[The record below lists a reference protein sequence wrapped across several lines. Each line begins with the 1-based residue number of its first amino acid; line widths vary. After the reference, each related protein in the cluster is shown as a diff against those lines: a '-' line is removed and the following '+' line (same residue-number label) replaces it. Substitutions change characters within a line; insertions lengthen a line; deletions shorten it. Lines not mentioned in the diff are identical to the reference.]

1 MTQTEPEFEPA
12 PLCSTPRRV
21 PPEWIDYNGHMNVA
35 YYTLAFDQALDEILE
50 PLGIGEGLARDGR
63 MGPMALQ
70 CQIHHLSELLE
81 GTEFCCEFQLLDA
94 DAKRTHKFLRMINL
108 DTGQMFGQRDAR
120 IVAGLHDHAAQQIFQ
135 TDLLAD
141 FDEHA
146 RAFGLPGL
154 LAHVDHVIQGD
165 IALLELVE
173 DDVGRHQFGN

>member
-1 MTQTEPEFEPA
+1 MTETEPEYAAA
-12 PLCSTPRRV
+12 PIRSTPRRV

-50 PLGIGEGLARDGR
+50 PLGIGESLARDGL

-108 DTGQMFGQRDAR
+108 ETGAIAATYESLSINVDLKARRSAPYPDWAQAR
-120 IVAGLHDHAAQQIFQ
+120 I
-135 TDLLAD
+135 
-141 FDEHA
+141 A
-146 RAFGLPGL
+146 R
-154 LAHVDHVIQGD
+154 
-165 IALLELVE
+165 LLEAHSKLPRPPQA
-173 DDVGRHQFGN
+173 GTSIGIRRKA